1 MHGAQF
7 KHFLNTASDTSL
19 PGQSRA
25 EDKLATIIKHL
36 EEHLKKTKQEK
47 QQLSLRLKGNRGEQK
62 VLTS

>member
-1 MHGAQF
+1 MGLNLNI
-7 KHFLNTASDTSL
+7 FLNTASDTSL